1 MSDRTSS
8 AGAAVARRLL
18 DAIVTRDFDSL
29 DTILAADVWMRALL
43 PRELV
48 ETHSAAAA
56 TEVIRGWFAAHE
68 ALEVVSTEQHTV
80 EGREFLAYNL
90 RVRPDWAPDVWHI
103 VEQSAYCRVADDK
116 VTRLDLLCT
125 GFFPTAPTS
134 TQSDLTAAAAPDR
147 E

>member
-1 MSDRTSS
+1 MADDTTS

-43 PRELV
+43 PREVV

-90 RVRPDWAPDVWHI
+90 RVRPDWAPDVWHV
-103 VEQSAYCRVADDK
+103 VEQSAYCRVADDQI
-116 VTRLDLLCT
+116 TRLDLLCT
-125 GFFPTAPTS
+125 GFFPTAPAS
-134 TQSDLTAAAAPDR
+134 TRSGLSAAVAPDP